1 MIFKLNL
8 KMFDGACGA
17 SSGTG
22 DGTGTATSGVN
33 EGTSSGANNSKDLSK
48 VVYGKQPVVA
58 ENTSSNTQ
66 DDAQSRYNEYRNGEG
81 KDFINKEIENAV
93 KRRFKDHSEL
103 KKSNGKMQSVMNAVA
118 MKYGID
124 PTDTDGILKAVAED
138 ESYYETAADEA
149 GMSVEQYKKMKQ
161 LEAENAQLQAIRQEE
176 DRRKEFDAKYAEW
189 SMQADF
195 ARNEYPNLD
204 LNTEMQNKDFF
215 GLLTRGIDVK
225 TAYQVIHQ
233 DEIVQSAIS
242 TATQRTAQAVQ
253 QQTVNNIRSKGLRP
267 DESAGSSQAGFTFK
281 TDPHKWT
288 KADREEIAKR
298 VAMGEKIR
306 L

>member
-8 KMFDGACGA
+8 KMFDGAGSA

-48 VVYGKQPVVA
+48 VVYGKQPTVT
-58 ENTSSNTQ
+58 ENTSSDTQ

-103 KKSNGKMQSVMNAVA
+103 KKSTGKMQSVMNAVA

-281 TDPHKWT
+281 ADPHKWT

-298 VAMGEKIR
+298 VARGEKIT

>member
-8 KMFDGACGA
+8 KMFDGAGGA

-33 EGTSSGANNSKDLSK
+33 EGTSSSANNSKDLSK
-48 VVYGKQPVVA
+48 VVYGKQPAVA
-58 ENTSSNTQ
+58 ENTSSDTQ

-149 GMSVEQYKKMKQ
+149 GMPVEQYKKMKQ

-204 LNTEMQNKDFF
+204 LNAEMQNKDFF

-233 DEIVQSAIS
+233 DEIVQNAIS

-267 DESAGSSQAGFTFK
+267 NENAGSSQAGFTFK

-288 KADREEIAKR
+288 KADRAEIAKR
-298 VAMGEKIR
+298 VAGGEIIK

>member
-8 KMFDGACGA
+8 KMFDGAGGA

-22 DGTGTATSGVN
+22 DGTGTATSGAN

-48 VVYGKQPVVA
+48 VVYGKQPTVA
-58 ENTSSNTQ
+58 EDTSSNTQ

-103 KKSNGKMQSVMNAVA
+103 KKSNDKMQSVMNAVA

-195 ARNEYPNLD
+195 AKNEYPNLD
-204 LNTEMQNKDFF
+204 LNAEMQNKDFF

-225 TAYQVIHQ
+225 TAYQVIHH

-281 TDPHKWT
+281 ADPHKWT

-298 VAMGEKIR
+298 VARGEKIR

>member
-8 KMFDGACGA
+8 KMFDGAGGA

-22 DGTGTATSGVN
+22 DGTGTATSGAN

-48 VVYGKQPVVA
+48 VVYGKQPTVA
-58 ENTSSNTQ
+58 EDTSSNTR

-103 KKSNGKMQSVMNAVA
+103 KKSNDKMQSVMNAVA

-176 DRRKEFDAKYAEW
+176 DRRREFDAKYAEW
-189 SMQADF
+189 CMQADF
-195 ARNEYPNLD
+195 AKNEYPNLD

-233 DEIVQSAIS
+233 DEIVQSAIR

-281 TDPHKWT
+281 ADPHKWT

-298 VAMGEKIR
+298 VARGEKIR

>member
-8 KMFDGACGA
+8 KMFDGAGGA

-22 DGTGTATSGVN
+22 DGTGTATSGAN
-33 EGTSSGANNSKDLSK
+33 EGTSSSANNGKDLSK
-48 VVYGKQPVVA
+48 VVYGKQPTVT
-58 ENTSSNTQ
+58 ENTSSDTQ

-281 TDPHKWT
+281 ADPHKWT

-298 VAMGEKIR
+298 VARGEKIR

>member
-1 MIFKLNL
+1 
-8 KMFDGACGA
+8 MFDGAGGA

-22 DGTGTATSGVN
+22 DSTGTATSGVN

-48 VVYGKQPVVA
+48 VVYGKQPTVA
-58 ENTSSNTQ
+58 ENTSSDTQ

-267 DESAGSSQAGFTFK
+267 DESAGGSQAGFTFK
-281 TDPHKWT
+281 ADPHKWT

-298 VAMGEKIR
+298 VARGEKIR

>member
-1 MIFKLNL
+1 
-8 KMFDGACGA
+8 MFDGAGGA

-33 EGTSSGANNSKDLSK
+33 EGTSSGANNGKDLSK
-48 VVYGKQPVVA
+48 VVYGKQPAVA
-58 ENTSSNTQ
+58 ENTSSDTQ
-66 DDAQSRYNEYRNGEG
+66 DNAQSRYNEYRNGEG

-195 ARNEYPNLD
+195 ARNDYPNLD

-281 TDPHKWT
+281 ADPHKWT

-298 VAMGEKIR
+298 VAMGEKIP

>member
-8 KMFDGACGA
+8 KMFDGAGGA

-33 EGTSSGANNSKDLSK
+33 EGTSSGANNGK
-48 VVYGKQPVVA
+48 VVYGKQPTVA
-58 ENTSSNTQ
+58 ENTSSDTQ

-281 TDPHKWT
+281 ADPHKWT

-298 VAMGEKIR
+298 VARGEKIT

>member
-8 KMFDGACGA
+8 KMFDGTGGA

-22 DGTGTATSGVN
+22 DGTGTATSGAN

-48 VVYGKQPVVA
+48 VVYGKQPTVA
-58 ENTSSNTQ
+58 ENTSSDTQ

-138 ESYYETAADEA
+138 TTYYETAADEA

-281 TDPHKWT
+281 ADPHKWT

-298 VAMGEKIR
+298 VARGEKIT

>member
-8 KMFDGACGA
+8 KMFDGAGGA

-33 EGTSSGANNSKDLSK
+33 EGTSSGANNGKDLSK
-48 VVYGKQPVVA
+48 VFYGKQPTVA
-58 ENTSSNTQ
+58 ENTSSDTQ

-281 TDPHKWT
+281 ADPHKWT

-298 VAMGEKIR
+298 VARGEKIT

>member
-8 KMFDGACGA
+8 KMFDGAGSS

-48 VVYGKQPVVA
+48 VVYGKQPTVT
-58 ENTSSNTQ
+58 ENTSSDTQ

-253 QQTVNNIRSKGLRP
+253 QQTVNNIRSKGLHIC
-267 DESAGSSQAGFTFK
+267 
-281 TDPHKWT
+281 TDFYLTCVCSIH
-288 KADREEIAKR
+288 R
-298 VAMGEKIR
+298 
-306 L
+306 

>member
-8 KMFDGACGA
+8 KMFDGAGGA

-22 DGTGTATSGVN
+22 DGTGTATSGEN

-48 VVYGKQPVVA
+48 VVYGKQPTVA
-58 ENTSSNTQ
+58 EDTSSNTQ

-103 KKSNGKMQSVMNAVA
+103 KKSNDKMQSVMNAVA

-176 DRRKEFDAKYAEW
+176 NRRKEFDAKYAEW

-195 ARNEYPNLD
+195 AKNEYPNLD

-281 TDPHKWT
+281 ADPHKWT

-298 VAMGEKIR
+298 VARGEKIR

>member
-8 KMFDGACGA
+8 KMFDGAGSA

-48 VVYGKQPVVA
+48 VVYGKQPTVT
-58 ENTSSNTQ
+58 ENTSSDTQ

-233 DEIVQSAIS
+233 NEIVQSAIS

-281 TDPHKWT
+281 ADPHKWT

-298 VAMGEKIR
+298 VARGEKIT

>member
-1 MIFKLNL
+1 
-8 KMFDGACGA
+8 MFDGAGGA

-22 DGTGTATSGVN
+22 DGTGTATSGAN
-33 EGTSSGANNSKDLSK
+33 EGTSSGANNGKDLSK
-48 VVYGKQPVVA
+48 VVYGKQPTVA
-58 ENTSSNTQ
+58 ENTSSDTQ

-281 TDPHKWT
+281 ADPHKWT

-298 VAMGEKIR
+298 VARGEKIR

>member
-8 KMFDGACGA
+8 KMFDGAGGA

-22 DGTGTATSGVN
+22 DGTGTATSGAN

-48 VVYGKQPVVA
+48 VVYGKQPTVA
-58 ENTSSNTQ
+58 ENTSSEIQ

-281 TDPHKWT
+281 ADPHKWT

-298 VAMGEKIR
+298 VARGEKIT

>member
-8 KMFDGACGA
+8 KMFDGAGGA

-22 DGTGTATSGVN
+22 DGTGTATSGEN

-48 VVYGKQPVVA
+48 VVYGKQPTVA

-103 KKSNGKMQSVMNAVA
+103 KKSNDKMQSVINAVA

-195 ARNEYPNLD
+195 AKNE
-204 LNTEMQNKDFF
+204 
-215 GLLTRGIDVK
+215 
-225 TAYQVIHQ
+225 
-233 DEIVQSAIS
+233 
-242 TATQRTAQAVQ
+242 
-253 QQTVNNIRSKGLRP
+253 
-267 DESAGSSQAGFTFK
+267 
-281 TDPHKWT
+281 
-288 KADREEIAKR
+288 
-298 VAMGEKIR
+298 
-306 L
+306 

>member
-8 KMFDGACGA
+8 KMFDGAGGA

-22 DGTGTATSGVN
+22 DGTGTATSGAN

-48 VVYGKQPVVA
+48 VVYGKQPTVA
-58 ENTSSNTQ
+58 EDTSSNTQ

-103 KKSNGKMQSVMNAVA
+103 KKSNDKMQSVMNAVA

-176 DRRKEFDAKYAEW
+176 NRRKEFDAKYAEW

-195 ARNEYPNLD
+195 AKNEYPNLD

-281 TDPHKWT
+281 ADPHKWT

-298 VAMGEKIR
+298 VARGEKIR

>member
-8 KMFDGACGA
+8 KMFDGAGGA

-33 EGTSSGANNSKDLSK
+33 EGTSSGANNGKDLSK
-48 VVYGKQPVVA
+48 VVYGKQPTVT
-58 ENTSSNTQ
+58 ENTSSDTQ

-103 KKSNGKMQSVMNAVA
+103 KKSNGRMQSVINAVA

-215 GLLTRGIDVK
+215 GLLIRGIDVK

-281 TDPHKWT
+281 ADPHKWT

-298 VAMGEKIR
+298 VARGEKIR

>member
-8 KMFDGACGA
+8 KMFDGAGGA

-22 DGTGTATSGVN
+22 DGTGTATSGAN

-48 VVYGKQPVVA
+48 VVYGKQPTVT
-58 ENTSSNTQ
+58 ENTSSDTQ

-281 TDPHKWT
+281 ADPHKWT

-298 VAMGEKIR
+298 VARGEKIR

>member
-1 MIFKLNL
+1 
-8 KMFDGACGA
+8 MFDGAGGA

-22 DGTGTATSGVN
+22 DGSGTATSGAN

-48 VVYGKQPVVA
+48 VVYGKQPTVA
-58 ENTSSNTQ
+58 ENTSSDTQ

-195 ARNEYPNLD
+195 ARNDYPNLD

-267 DESAGSSQAGFTFK
+267 NENAGSSQAGFTFK

-298 VAMGEKIR
+298 VAGGEKIT

>member
-1 MIFKLNL
+1 
-8 KMFDGACGA
+8 MFDGAGGA

-22 DGTGTATSGVN
+22 DGTGTATSGAN

-48 VVYGKQPVVA
+48 VVYGKQPTVA
-58 ENTSSNTQ
+58 ENTSSDTQ

-267 DESAGSSQAGFTFK
+267 DESAGSSQTGFTFK
-281 TDPHKWT
+281 ADPHKWT

-298 VAMGEKIR
+298 VARGEKIT

>member
-8 KMFDGACGA
+8 KMFDGAGGA

-22 DGTGTATSGVN
+22 DGTGTATSGAN

-48 VVYGKQPVVA
+48 VVYGKQPTVA
-58 ENTSSNTQ
+58 EDTSSNTQ

-103 KKSNGKMQSVMNAVA
+103 KKSNDKMQSVMNAVA

-195 ARNEYPNLD
+195 AKNEYPNLD

-225 TAYQVIHQ
+225 TAYQVIHH

-267 DESAGSSQAGFTFK
+267 NENAGSSQAGFTFK
-281 TDPHKWT
+281 ADPHKWT

>member
-8 KMFDGACGA
+8 KMFDGAGSA

-48 VVYGKQPVVA
+48 VVYGKQPTVT
-58 ENTSSNTQ
+58 ENTSSDTQ

-195 ARNEYPNLD
+195 ARNEY
-204 LNTEMQNKDFF
+204 
-215 GLLTRGIDVK
+215 
-225 TAYQVIHQ
+225 
-233 DEIVQSAIS
+233 
-242 TATQRTAQAVQ
+242 
-253 QQTVNNIRSKGLRP
+253 RP
-267 DESAGSSQAGFTFK
+267 
-281 TDPHKWT
+281 
-288 KADREEIAKR
+288 
-298 VAMGEKIR
+298 
-306 L
+306 

>member
-1 MIFKLNL
+1 
-8 KMFDGACGA
+8 MFDGAGGA

-33 EGTSSGANNSKDLSK
+33 EGTSSSANNSKDLSK
-48 VVYGKQPVVA
+48 VVYGKQPAVA
-58 ENTSSNTQ
+58 ENTSSDTQ

-124 PTDTDGILKAVAED
+124 PTDTDGILKAIAED

-149 GMSVEQYKKMKQ
+149 GMPVEQYKKMKQ

-204 LNTEMQNKDFF
+204 LNAEMQNKDFF

-233 DEIVQSAIS
+233 DEIVQNAIS

-267 DESAGSSQAGFTFK
+267 NENAGSSQAGFTFK

-288 KADREEIAKR
+288 KADRAEIAKR
-298 VAMGEKIR
+298 VAGGEIIK

>member
-8 KMFDGACGA
+8 KMFDGAGGA

-22 DGTGTATSGVN
+22 EGTGAATSGAN

-48 VVYGKQPVVA
+48 VVYGKQPTVA
-58 ENTSSNTQ
+58 ENTSSDTQ

-93 KRRFKDHSEL
+93 KRRFKDHSDL
-103 KKSNGKMQSVMNAVA
+103 KKSNGKMQSVMNALS

-138 ESYYETAADEA
+138 TTYYETAADEA

-281 TDPHKWT
+281 ADPHKWT

-298 VAMGEKIR
+298 VARGEKIR

>member
-58 ENTSSNTQ
+58 ENTSSNAQ

>member
-8 KMFDGACGA
+8 KMFDGAGGA

-22 DGTGTATSGVN
+22 DGTGTATSGAN
-33 EGTSSGANNSKDLSK
+33 EGTSSGANNSKDLNK
-48 VVYGKQPVVA
+48 VVYGKQPTVA
-58 ENTSSNTQ
+58 ENTSSETQ

-281 TDPHKWT
+281 ADPHKWT

-298 VAMGEKIR
+298 VARGEKIT

>member
-8 KMFDGACGA
+8 KMFDGAGGA

-22 DGTGTATSGVN
+22 DGTGTATSGAN

-48 VVYGKQPVVA
+48 VVYGKQPTVA
-58 ENTSSNTQ
+58 ENTSSETQ

-118 MKYGID
+118 IKYGID

-233 DEIVQSAIS
+233 DEIVQRAIS

-281 TDPHKWT
+281 ADPHKWT

-298 VAMGEKIR
+298 VARGEKIT

>member
-1 MIFKLNL
+1 
-8 KMFDGACGA
+8 MFDGAGGA

-22 DGTGTATSGVN
+22 DGSGTATSGAN

-48 VVYGKQPVVA
+48 VVYGKQPTVA
-58 ENTSSNTQ
+58 ENTSSDTQ

-103 KKSNGKMQSVMNAVA
+103 KKSNGKMQSVMNALS

-138 ESYYETAADEA
+138 TTYYETAADEA

-161 LEAENAQLQAIRQEE
+161 LEAENAQLKAIRQEE

-195 ARNEYPNLD
+195 AKNEYPNLD

-281 TDPHKWT
+281 ADPHKWT

-298 VAMGEKIR
+298 VARGEKIT

>member
-8 KMFDGACGA
+8 KMFDGAGGA

-22 DGTGTATSGVN
+22 DGTGTATSGAN
-33 EGTSSGANNSKDLSK
+33 EGTSSSANNSKDLSK
-48 VVYGKQPVVA
+48 VVYGKQPTVA
-58 ENTSSNTQ
+58 EDTSSNTQ
-66 DDAQSRYNEYRNGEG
+66 DDAQSRYNKYRNGEG

-103 KKSNGKMQSVMNAVA
+103 KKSNDKMQSVMNAVA

-189 SMQADF
+189 CMQADF
-195 ARNEYPNLD
+195 AKNEYPNLD

-225 TAYQVIHQ
+225 TAYQVIHH

-242 TATQRTAQAVQ
+242 AATQRTAQAVQ

-281 TDPHKWT
+281 ADPHKWT
-288 KADREEIAKR
+288 KADREEIAKHVER
-298 VAMGEKIR
+298 GEKIR

>member
-8 KMFDGACGA
+8 KMFDGAGSA

-48 VVYGKQPVVA
+48 VVYGKQPTVT
-58 ENTSSNTQ
+58 ENTSSDTQ

-124 PTDTDGILKAVAED
+124 PTDTDGMLKAVAED

-176 DRRKEFDAKYAEW
+176 DRRKAFDAKYAEW

-281 TDPHKWT
+281 ADPHKWT

-298 VAMGEKIR
+298 VARGEKIT

>member
-8 KMFDGACGA
+8 KMFDGAGGA

-22 DGTGTATSGVN
+22 DGTGTATSGAN

-48 VVYGKQPVVA
+48 VVYGKQPTVA
-58 ENTSSNTQ
+58 EDTSPNTQ

-103 KKSNGKMQSVMNAVA
+103 KKSNDKMQSVMNAVA

-161 LEAENAQLQAIRQEE
+161 LEAESAQLQAIRQEE
-176 DRRKEFDAKYAEW
+176 VRRREFDAKYAEW

-195 ARNEYPNLD
+195 AKNEYPNLD

-225 TAYQVIHQ
+225 TAYQVIHH

-281 TDPHKWT
+281 ADPHKWT

-298 VAMGEKIR
+298 VARGEKIR

>member
-8 KMFDGACGA
+8 KMFDGAGGA

-22 DGTGTATSGVN
+22 DGTGTATSGAN
-33 EGTSSGANNSKDLSK
+33 KGTSSGANNSKF
-48 VVYGKQPVVA
+48 VYGKQPTVA
-58 ENTSSNTQ
+58 ENTSSDTQ

-149 GMSVEQYKKMKQ
+149 GMSVEQYKKMKR

-233 DEIVQSAIS
+233 DDIVQSAIS

-281 TDPHKWT
+281 ADPHKWT

-298 VAMGEKIR
+298 VASGEKIR

>member
-1 MIFKLNL
+1 
-8 KMFDGACGA
+8 MFDSAGGA
-17 SSGTG
+17 SSGAG
-22 DGTGTATSGVN
+22 DGTGTATSGV
-33 EGTSSGANNSKDLSK
+33 ESASSGANNGNDLSK
-48 VVYGKQPVVA
+48 VVYGKQPTVA
-58 ENTSSNTQ
+58 ENTSSDTQ

-81 KDFINKEIENAV
+81 KDFINKEIESAV

-118 MKYGID
+118 MKYGLD
-124 PTDTDGILKAVAED
+124 PTDIDGILKAVADD

-149 GMSVEQYKKMKQ
+149 GMPVEQYKKMKR

-204 LNTEMQNKDFF
+204 LNAEMQNKDFF

-233 DEIVQSAIS
+233 DEIVQNAIS

-267 DESAGSSQAGFTFK
+267 NENAGSSQAGFTFK

-288 KADREEIAKR
+288 KADRAEIAKR
-298 VAMGEKIR
+298 VLGGEIIK

>member
-8 KMFDGACGA
+8 KMFDGAGSA

-48 VVYGKQPVVA
+48 VVYGKQPMVT
-58 ENTSSNTQ
+58 ENTSSDTQ

-281 TDPHKWT
+281 ADPHKWT

-298 VAMGEKIR
+298 VARGEKIT

>member
-1 MIFKLNL
+1 
-8 KMFDGACGA
+8 MFDGAGGA

-22 DGTGTATSGVN
+22 DGTGTATSGAN
-33 EGTSSGANNSKDLSK
+33 KGTSSGANNSKF
-48 VVYGKQPVVA
+48 VYGKQPTVA
-58 ENTSSNTQ
+58 ENTSSDTQ

-233 DEIVQSAIS
+233 DDIVQSAIS

-281 TDPHKWT
+281 ADPHKWT

-298 VAMGEKIR
+298 VASGEKIR

>member
-8 KMFDGACGA
+8 KMFDGAGGA

-22 DGTGTATSGVN
+22 DGTGTATSGAN

-48 VVYGKQPVVA
+48 VVYGKQPTVA
-58 ENTSSNTQ
+58 EDTSSNTQ

-103 KKSNGKMQSVMNAVA
+103 KKSNDKMQSVMNAVA

-176 DRRKEFDAKYAEW
+176 NRRKEFDAKYAEW

-195 ARNEYPNLD
+195 AKNEYPNLD

-215 GLLTRGIDVK
+215 GLLIRGIDVK

-281 TDPHKWT
+281 ADPHKWT

>member
-8 KMFDGACGA
+8 KMFDGAGGA

-22 DGTGTATSGVN
+22 DGAGTATSGAN

-48 VVYGKQPVVA
+48 VVYGKQPTVA
-58 ENTSSNTQ
+58 EDTSSNTQ

-103 KKSNGKMQSVMNAVA
+103 KKSNDKMQSVMNAVA

-176 DRRKEFDAKYAEW
+176 NRRKEFDAKYAEW

-195 ARNEYPNLD
+195 AKNEYPNLD

-225 TAYQVIHQ
+225 TAYQVIHH

-267 DESAGSSQAGFTFK
+267 DESAGSSQPGSTFK
-281 TDPHKWT
+281 ADPHKWT

-298 VAMGEKIR
+298 VARGEKIR